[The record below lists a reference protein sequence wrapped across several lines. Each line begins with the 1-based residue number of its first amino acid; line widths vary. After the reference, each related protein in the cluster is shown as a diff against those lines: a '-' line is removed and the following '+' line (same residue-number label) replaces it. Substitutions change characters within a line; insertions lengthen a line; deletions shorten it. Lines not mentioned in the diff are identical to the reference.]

1 MSVCRSASPQ
11 EVRSPSASGS
21 DFFYGLP
28 RRARRVKSGR
38 GVSPLVFVLCFLRF
52 LLRLLLAFCAAV
64 GVYSHSHVER
74 IVLHPMVG
82 LLLFY
87 FTASIPFRL
96 GFVCPSG
103 GCCGRAVFLSVLVVG
118 AAESSSY
125 FQRNFDVSGSHA
137 RGQPATLLSRLFSFP
152 VPLLSV
158 VFVAWKRRLPR
169 VSLNEVIF
177 VLLQRARSKQDGERQ
192 QKEMNTVGLHK
203 ARGAAAVF
211 RLLEAA
217 HVHLSLCFFSCFGGR
232 FAFLAAW
239 VLWVAKHKTSSEHGG
254 SCTYTWTAAR
264 WFFCFWIVMSV
275 LRTDDR

>member
-1 MSVCRSASPQ
+1 MEP
-11 EVRSPSASGS
+11 
-21 DFFYGLP
+21 P
-28 RRARRVKSGR
+28 RWFLSC
-38 GVSPLVFVLCFLRF
+38 CFLRF

-64 GVYSHSHVER
+64 GVYSHFHMER

-82 LLLFY
+82 LLLFS
-87 FTASIPFRL
+87 FTASIPFQP

-103 GCCGRAVFLSVLVVG
+103 GCCGRAVFLFVLVVG

-125 FQRNFDVSGSHA
+125 SQQQRNFDVSGSHA
-137 RGQPATLLSRLFSFP
+137 RGQPATLLSRLFSLP

-192 QKEMNTVGLHK
+192 QREMNTVGLHE

-211 RLLEAA
+211 RLLGAA
-217 HVHLSLCFFSCFGGR
+217 HVHLCFFCFGGL

-254 SCTYTWTAAR
+254 SCTYTWIAAR